1 MTDDTDKITPLQTR
15 IAELESELADIQ
27 MLYDITM
34 EHGATLENELMA
46 HNDRMEALQDKMRK
60 FLSPQLFQALV
71 GGTANASTKSHARI
85 KLTVYF
91 SDIVGFSDLTDNMEP
106 ELLSAT
112 LNSYLTCM
120 SEIALKYGGT
130 IDKFIGDAVMVFFGA
145 PEFEND
151 TIHAERCVRMAL
163 EMRDALIPL
172 RDEWLRKGIPGKFQ
186 VRAGINSGICTV
198 GNFGSDQRMDYTII
212 GNQVN
217 MASRLES
224 IAPPDC
230 IYLSDATYALIED
243 LVTAEFIGPRQMKG
257 IHMPVEVWELI
268 GLQEDNTAVSAY
280 LNMDS
285 NHLELKPLD
294 LDLTTLPDDERISIQ
309 KALSR
314 ALIHLS
320 PRPDTRETSDE

>member
-1 MTDDTDKITPLQTR
+1 MTNDADENTAVQTQ
-15 IAELESELADIQ
+15 IAELESELSDMQ

-71 GGTANASTKSHARI
+71 GGTADADTKSHARI

-151 TIHAERCVRMAL
+151 ATHAERCVRMAL
-163 EMRDALIPL
+163 EMREALIPL
-172 RDEWLRKGIPGKFQ
+172 RDEWARKGISGKFQ

-198 GNFGSDQRMDYTII
+198 GNFGSEQRMDYTII

-230 IYLSDATYALIED
+230 IYMSDATYALIEA
-243 LVTAEFIGPRQMKG
+243 LVEAEFIGPRQMKG
-257 IHMPVEVWELI
+257 IHMPVDVWELI
-268 GLQEDNTAVSAY
+268 GLREDNTAVSTY
-280 LNMDS
+280 LNMDD
-285 NHLELKPLD
+285 NHLEFKTLD
-294 LDLTTLPDDERISIQ
+294 LDLATLPDDERISIQ

-320 PRPDTRETSDE
+320 PRPEVQVASGK

>member
-1 MTDDTDKITPLQTR
+1 MTSQTAVLQTH
-15 IAELESELADIQ
+15 ITELESELLDVQ

-34 EHGATLENELMA
+34 EHGATLENELMTQ
-46 HNDRMEALQDKMRK
+46 NERMENLQNKMRK
-60 FLSPQLFQALV
+60 FLSPQLYQALV
-71 GGTANASTKSHARI
+71 GGMADASTKSHARI

-106 ELLSAT
+106 ELLSET
-112 LNSYLTCM
+112 LNSYLTRM

-145 PEFEND
+145 PEFDND
-151 TIHAERCVRMAL
+151 IAHAERAVRMAL

-172 RDEWLRKGIPGKFQ
+172 RDSWARKGIPGKFQ

-198 GNFGSDQRMDYTII
+198 GNFGSEQRMDYTII

-230 IYLSDATYALIED
+230 IYLSDATYALIEAF
-243 LVTAEFIGPRQMKG
+243 VEAEFVGPRQMKG

-268 GLQEDNTAVSAY
+268 GLKEDNTAVSTY
-280 LNMDS
+280 LNVDD
-285 NHLELKPLD
+285 NHLEFKPLD
-294 LDLTTLPDDERISIQ
+294 LNLATLPDDDRVSIQ

-320 PRPDTRETSDE
+320 PRPEAVSGK